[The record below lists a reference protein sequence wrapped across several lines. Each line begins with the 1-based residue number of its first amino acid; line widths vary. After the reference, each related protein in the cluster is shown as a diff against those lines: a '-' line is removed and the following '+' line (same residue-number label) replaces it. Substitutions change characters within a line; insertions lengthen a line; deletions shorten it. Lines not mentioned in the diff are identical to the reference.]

1 MMSTNRSGD
10 CCSHT
15 LVNAICTNIKSLA
28 LSEHDTLLDLI
39 QKILTEML
47 HKSVNIHLII
57 QDNRH
62 FPQLFIEEDSM
73 LCIRC
78 FCDRTFD
85 RNNISQ
91 QPVFTAYRKW
101 TDRILTEIIRK
112 TASAIF
118 QIGHKIG
125 AAVLDIGDCPVHT
138 ESPGRFLHVKPRQKA
153 LNDRHFFFKAC
164 FFERIEGCTFY
175 FDRFFQTEETVDI
188 QDTLYSRL
196 AVIQVFPFR
205 DCIHQ
210 VPAYMCLIQVLE

>member
-39 QKILTEML
+39 QKIFTEML

-91 QPVFTAYRKW
+91 WKDIYLQLSIAVVLSCCSRDFVENSIELDESFKSFSIKW
-101 TDRILTEIIRK
+101 PSYANMTSRIYNLMLAK
-112 TASAIF
+112 TI
-118 QIGHKIG
+118 
-125 AAVLDIGDCPVHT
+125 P
-138 ESPGRFLHVKPRQKA
+138 E
-153 LNDRHFFFKAC
+153 
-164 FFERIEGCTFY
+164 
-175 FDRFFQTEETVDI
+175 
-188 QDTLYSRL
+188 
-196 AVIQVFPFR
+196 
-205 DCIHQ
+205 
-210 VPAYMCLIQVLE
+210 

>member
-1 MMSTNRSGD
+1 MMSTNRSWD

-91 QPVFTAYRKW
+91 WKDIYLQLSIAVVLSCCSRDFVENSIELDESFKSFSIKW
-101 TDRILTEIIRK
+101 PSYANMTSRIYNLMLAK
-112 TASAIF
+112 TI
-118 QIGHKIG
+118 
-125 AAVLDIGDCPVHT
+125 P
-138 ESPGRFLHVKPRQKA
+138 E
-153 LNDRHFFFKAC
+153 
-164 FFERIEGCTFY
+164 
-175 FDRFFQTEETVDI
+175 
-188 QDTLYSRL
+188 
-196 AVIQVFPFR
+196 
-205 DCIHQ
+205 
-210 VPAYMCLIQVLE
+210 